1 MPHHH
6 EHHMQRAI
14 DVARG
19 NPAAPFGAVLI
30 DPDTGEELAVG
41 LNDSKR
47 DPTLHGEIDVIQKAA
62 AVHGRPRLKGATLYT
77 TAEPCPMC
85 MTACIWAE
93 IGRVV
98 YGTSIPHLAATGW
111 RQLDLRAH
119 ELADKAGWTEDRV
132 VGGVLSEHCD
142 PLFDAAIK
150 R

>member
-1 MPHHH
+1 MPHDH
-6 EHHMQRAI
+6 EQHMQRAI

-30 DPDTGEELAVG
+30 APDTGEELAVG

-47 DPTLHGEIDVIQKAA
+47 APTLHGEIDVIQKAA
-62 AVHGRPRLKGATLYT
+62 AAHGRPRRKGATLYT

-93 IGRVV
+93 LGRVV
-98 YGTSIPHLAATGW
+98 YGTSIPHLAETGW
-111 RQLDLRAH
+111 RQLDLRAQA
-119 ELADKAGWTEDRV
+119 LADKAGWAEDRV
-132 VGGVLSEHCD
+132 VGGVLSEQCD